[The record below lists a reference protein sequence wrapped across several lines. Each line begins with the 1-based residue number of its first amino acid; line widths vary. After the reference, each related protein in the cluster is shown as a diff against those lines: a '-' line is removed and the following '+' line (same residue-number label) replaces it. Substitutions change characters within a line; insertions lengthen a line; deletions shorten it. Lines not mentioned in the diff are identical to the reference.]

1 MDHCISGRPERQQ
14 KNAPPG
20 TRKRHKKELSPDC
33 DSHKF
38 LTQSGL
44 SSPNSWYLASWLPL
58 FLQIFRWPVIIGT
71 PSWHLRRIHRSDL
84 ISEISCLPSFPLPD
98 PGQLTF
104 AHIGFGPVLYV
115 HRVLTLSGYT
125 IANPECKNKSNSV
138 QTQQNKL
145 VLTAENLHVSIKTTE
160 KT

>member
-1 MDHCISGRPERQQ
+1 MDHCISERPERQE
-14 KNAPPG
+14 KTPLAG
-20 TRKRHKKELSPDC
+20 RGKGIKKELSPDC

-44 SSPNSWYLASWLPL
+44 SSPSSWYLTSWLPL

-84 ISEISCLPSFPLPD
+84 ISEISWLPSFPLPD

-104 AHIGFGPVLYV
+104 AHVRFGPVLYV

-125 IANPECKNKSNSV
+125 IANRRGKNKSKTI
-138 QTQQNKL
+138 QTLQKKL
-145 VLTAENLHVSIKTTE
+145 VPTAEISGESVKTM
-160 KT
+160 KKA